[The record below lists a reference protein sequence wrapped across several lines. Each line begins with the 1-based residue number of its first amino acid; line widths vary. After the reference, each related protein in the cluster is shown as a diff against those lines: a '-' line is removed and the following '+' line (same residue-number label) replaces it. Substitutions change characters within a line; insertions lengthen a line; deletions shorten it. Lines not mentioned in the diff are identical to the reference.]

1 MLFFIVGNRYGG
13 KMWEMF
19 CGPFSTLEEA
29 QAEAAKIPRPWNAT
43 VVSTTTKEGEKA
55 NEKL

>member
-13 KMWEMF
+13 KTWEMF

-43 VVSTTTKEGEKA
+43 IVSTTTKEGDEA
-55 NEKL
+55 